1 MKYAKFFTFFA
12 VTAALLFSGCRS
24 STANS
29 ASTTAT
35 TTAATTAP
43 TTTPTTAPTTTP
55 TTVPTTAPTT
65 TPATEET
72 TRPATGN
79 NGKTDTEK
87 GRTNDNTEETA
98 PRGSGTANTDR
109 RSTTVQP
116 GTTKK
121 ATGK

>member
-43 TTTPTTAPTTTP
+43 TTT
-55 TTVPTTAPTT
+55 PTTAPTT